1 MWPSQEPGRAS
12 LLVNPRRIVL
22 RKNGRPEVLQAES
35 FEPAPPGPG
44 EVQIETQFAGVNFA
58 DLVMRIGF
66 YRDAPPLPFIPGYE
80 VAGKVVAT
88 GEGVKLR
95 KGTRVAAATRF
106 GGYCSHVNI
115 AAESVFQVPR
125 SLGLD
130 EAAAF
135 PVQWMTAWAALHESA
150 RVRRGEKVLVHGGA
164 GGVGLAAIAI
174 AQEAGCPV
182 WATAGGPAK
191 CDHLATLGV
200 TAIDHMDGPWRPKVA
215 RDAMDVVLDPIGGQH
230 LKDSIS
236 ATRPGG
242 RVVAY
247 GGADATTPK
256 ANLLKGAKMLRA
268 MRFSAIPMLTNSK
281 ALMGLNLLRL
291 WEAGHDLKP
300 AAERLMTSMV
310 AGTLPR
316 PTIDSV
322 FDMEDAAQAHQYL
335 HDRKNI
341 GKVLLRFE

>member
-1 MWPSQEPGRAS
+1 MDA
-12 LLVNPRRIVL
+12 RRITL
-22 RKNGRPEVLQAES
+22 RKHGRPEVLQTEPFA
-35 FEPAPPGPG
+35 PAPPGPG
-44 EVQIETQFAGVNFA
+44 EVQVAVEFAGINFA

-66 YRDAPPLPFIPGYE
+66 YRDAPPLPFVPGYE
-80 VAGKVVAT
+80 VAGKVVAV
-88 GEGVKLR
+88 GEGVKMR
-95 KGTRVAAATRF
+95 KGARVAAATRF
-106 GGYCSHVNI
+106 GGYSSHVNLP
-115 AAESVFQVPR
+115 AESVFQVPR

-135 PVQWMTAWAALHESA
+135 PVQWLTAWAALHESA
-150 RVRRGEKVLVHGGA
+150 RIRRGEKILVHGGA

-174 AQEAGCPV
+174 AKQEGCPV
-182 WATAGGPAK
+182 WATAGGARK
-191 CDHLATLGV
+191 CGHSAAMDV
-200 TAIDHMDGPWRPKVA
+200 TAIDHTDGPWLPKVGA
-215 RDAMDVVLDPIGGQH
+215 DSMDVVLDPIGGDH
-230 LKDSIS
+230 LKDSLRAI
-236 ATRPGG
+236 RPGG

-256 ANLLKGAKMLRA
+256 ANLVRGAKMLRA
-268 MRFSAIPMLTNSK
+268 MKMSAIPLLMQSK

-291 WEAGHDLKP
+291 WDAGHDLRP

-322 FDMEDAAQAHQYL
+322 FPIEEAAAAHQHL

-341 GKVLLRFE
+341 GKVLLKFQ